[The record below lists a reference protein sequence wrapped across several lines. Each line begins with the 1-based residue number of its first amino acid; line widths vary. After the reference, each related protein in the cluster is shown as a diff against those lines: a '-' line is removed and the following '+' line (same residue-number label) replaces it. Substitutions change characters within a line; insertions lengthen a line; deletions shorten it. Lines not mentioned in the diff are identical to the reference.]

1 MKRAKTIL
9 HPFEQELKLWC
20 GPRNS
25 PILKGDDGRCGTYS
39 DCFGIDIADD
49 LEGIE
54 LLGAIVHESTHCVE
68 MLEEA
73 VGELGRETRAYL
85 TEYIVKWIIS
95 KIGPKVG

>member
-1 MKRAKTIL
+1 MKRAKITL
-9 HPFEQELKLWC
+9 HPFEQELRLWY

-25 PILKGDDGRCGTYS
+25 SVLKGDDGRCGTYS

-49 LEGIE
+49 LQGLD
-54 LLGAIVHESTHCVE
+54 LLGTIVHESTHCVE
-68 MLEEA
+68 MLEDA

-95 KIGPKVG
+95 KIGPKVS